1 MKKRRKVCPIG
12 ELAEQ
17 SLALITLL
25 QARGSPLLVAL
36 ELLRIIKK
44 LSLERKRRH
53 KTREVPKRK
62 DVVDLE
68 IKRANLI

>member
-1 MKKRRKVCPIG
+1 MAP
-12 ELAEQ
+12 
-17 SLALITLL
+17 
-25 QARGSPLLVAL
+25 

-44 LSLERKRRH
+44 LSLEVNRRH

-68 IKRANLI
+68 IKRANLIRKGRKESSYYSELVLLILIQIFGS